1 MSDPRSSV
9 SPTPT
14 PPPPPTPTA
23 DHAADRP
30 TELRLARLHLRAGV
44 HSLARA
50 ELETL
55 AGEGALDEEALLDL
69 AEIRWRTDDL
79 TGAGEAAAAYLASG
93 REALVALVIACEAT
107 AALGRPAEARRLAG
121 RALELAG
128 APLDPLFAG
137 MPRSS
142 VWPSE
147 AGERAEPLIPLPSPD
162 APTGSAST
170 TDGTAPIVGS
180 PAASGSPPTPAGV
193 GSPST
198 GGIEAFDSVP
208 DASAEL
214 AAARAALASGDRA
227 GAAIRLAVVLRFA
240 PVLAPAVLDVA
251 AAEPGPAFDLVRG
264 DALRLVGHETQARRA
279 YAAAAARLAPDVARA
294 AVDSTPE
301 EGS

>member
-1 MSDPRSSV
+1 MTHPRPNAP
-9 SPTPT
+9 PTPT
-14 PPPPPTPTA
+14 PPPTQTTTA
-23 DHAADRP
+23 ERPADRP
-30 TELRLARLHLRAGV
+30 AELRLARLHLRTGV
-44 HSLARA
+44 YALARA

-55 AGEGALDEEALLDL
+55 AGDGALDEEALLDL

-137 MPRSS
+137 ITRSS

-147 AGERAEPLIPLPSPD
+147 TAERA
-162 APTGSAST
+162 APFISSQAVG
-170 TDGTAPIVGS
+170 APIGAAPA
-180 PAASGSPPTPAGV
+180 PAAPQAGV
-193 GSPST
+193 SAAIDGSD
-198 GGIEAFDSVP
+198 AMP
-208 DASAEL
+208 DPSAEF
-214 AAARAALASGDRA
+214 AAARAALASGDRT
-227 GAAIRLAVVLRFA
+227 GAAVRLAVVLRFA
-240 PVLAPAVLDVA
+240 PLLAPAVLDIA

-279 YAAAAARLAPDVARA
+279 YAAAAARLAPHVDRA
-294 AVDSTPE
+294 AVDPTPE

>member
-1 MSDPRSSV
+1 MTHPRSSV
-9 SPTPT
+9 
-14 PPPPPTPTA
+14 PPTPTA
-23 DHAADRP
+23 DRPADRP
-30 TELRLARLHLRAGV
+30 AELRLARLHLRTGV
-44 HSLARA
+44 FALARA

-55 AGEGALDEEALLDL
+55 AGDGALDEEALLDL

-107 AALGRPAEARRLAG
+107 AALGRPGEARRIAG

-137 MPRSS
+137 ITRSS

-147 AGERAEPLIPLPSPD
+147 TAERAEPFIRAQAVG
-162 APTGSAST
+162 APIGSASA
-170 TDGTAPIVGS
+170 TAGAAPA
-180 PAASGSPPTPAGV
+180 PAAPEAGV
-193 GSPST
+193 AAGIDGSD
-198 GGIEAFDSVP
+198 AMP
-208 DASAEL
+208 DPSAEL
-214 AAARAALASGDRA
+214 AAARAALASGDCT

-240 PVLAPAVLDVA
+240 PVLAPAVLDIA

-264 DALRLVGHETQARRA
+264 DALRLVGHEIQARRA
-279 YAAAAARLAPDVARA
+279 YAAAAAGLAPDVDHAVDRA
-294 AVDSTPE
+294 AVDPTPE